1 MSHPDCFGAQ
11 FPDPA
16 RREPNRWLTGKVFS
30 IRIPNLGL
38 AEGRPETRVDR
49 EQWDRC
55 QTCSSFTAC
64 RDLSFGTLL
73 MRLAFHSP

>member
-1 MSHPDCFGAQ
+1 MPHSDCFGKL

-16 RREPNRWLTGKVFS
+16 RQEPNRWLTGKIFALHITS
-30 IRIPNLGL
+30 IGIG
-38 AEGRPETRVDR
+38 EQGRETRIDQ

-55 QTCSSFTAC
+55 QACSDFAAC

-73 MRLAFHSP
+73 MHTAFR